1 LSEHRI
7 VINCISCLVH
17 ARLARMKERFTLVR
31 RAYPERV
38 SRQTVV
44 AHGRW
49 YRRIGRVC
57 LLAAAVAGGVEIF
70 DTLRGVQLPP
80 LTLRSV
86 LDLSPDVAAPG
97 IAPLQAAIELVV
109 DSPLWIVLIVA
120 GAIPYGL
127 AIERFLKAA

>member
-1 LSEHRI
+1 MHRPCLPPEERQECRAVCPGPDISIDRPLTLSERRI

-44 AHGRW
+44 ARGRW

-70 DTLRGVQLPP
+70 DMLRGVQLPP

-86 LDLSPDVAAPG
+86 LDLSPDV
-97 IAPLQAAIELVV
+97 
-109 DSPLWIVLIVA
+109 
-120 GAIPYGL
+120 
-127 AIERFLKAA
+127 